1 MRQIMPHR
9 NNIAMHR
16 TKCKMFFGYVAQ
28 DGLRAGKVGVVKQLA
43 SVKLSSV
50 GFDIIIRNNAL

>member
-16 TKCKMFFGYVAQ
+16 TKCKMFFNRGGRKTPIR
-28 DGLRAGKVGVVKQLA
+28 GLAPCLRTQRGARF
-43 SVKLSSV
+43 LSA
-50 GFDIIIRNNAL
+50 GFDIVIQNNAL

>member
-16 TKCKMFFGYVAQ
+16 TKCKAYFG
-28 DGLRAGKVGVVKQLA
+28 GKR
-43 SVKLSSV
+43 LS
-50 GFDIIIRNNAL
+50 GRQWAHNGP

>member
-16 TKCKMFFGYVAQ
+16 TKCKMFFGSDAPETARQGGRDVDEWGAAQ
-28 DGLRAGKVGVVKQLA
+28 RF
-43 SVKLSSV
+43 SSI
-50 GFDIIIRNNAL
+50 GFDIVIQNNDL

>member
-16 TKCKMFFGYVAQ
+16 TKCKMFFNRGGQKAPATGA
-28 DGLRAGKVGVVKQLA
+28 DAA
-43 SVKLSSV
+43 SVDSAQHRFSLSL
-50 GFDIIIRNNAL
+50 I

>member
-16 TKCKMFFGYVAQ
+16 TKCKLFFDR
-28 DGLRAGKVGVVKQLA
+28 DGSEAMRSQPTRRQRTRRDAGFSRAE
-43 SVKLSSV
+43 
-50 GFDIIIRNNAL
+50 FDIVIQNNAL

>member
-16 TKCKMFFGYVAQ
+16 TKCKMFFGG
-28 DGLRAGKVGVVKQLA
+28 DPLRPLK
-43 SVKLSSV
+43 
-50 GFDIIIRNNAL
+50 

>member
-16 TKCKMFFGYVAQ
+16 TKCKMFFG
-28 DGLRAGKVGVVKQLA
+28 GHPLRALK
-43 SVKLSSV
+43 
-50 GFDIIIRNNAL
+50 

>member
-16 TKCKMFFGYVAQ
+16 TKCKAFF
-28 DGLRAGKVGVVKQLA
+28 VGGSLP
-43 SVKLSSV
+43 
-50 GFDIIIRNNAL
+50 ALK

>member
-16 TKCKMFFGYVAQ
+16 TKCKMFFGGQTARRPEREQ
-28 DGLRAGKVGVVKQLA
+28 IRSCETVGWRKTVVDQ
-43 SVKLSSV
+43 
-50 GFDIIIRNNAL
+50 I

>member
-16 TKCKMFFGYVAQ
+16 TKGKMFF
-28 DGLRAGKVGVVKQLA
+28 RAMRAKQ
-43 SVKLSSV
+43 
-50 GFDIIIRNNAL
+50 